1 MTRPKEI
8 LNICRSPL
16 CLALLIAAGA
26 LLAQFFILY
35 YLEDYKEV
43 WSGYHL
49 LIDSILFTAVTLP
62 SLYFFMYRPF
72 VAEIA
77 SRQEAEEK
85 AKTSEG
91 NLKTIFDSMLDTCY
105 RADANAVIEW
115 ISPSVT
121 RLAGY
126 LPEEIVGRKIIEF
139 YVDPEMRK
147 DLLVRLEKGNGVV
160 AGFEAAMWHKNG
172 SIVWISTNV
181 HWTRGEDGKITG
193 LEGVARDITAK
204 RQAEWELKKSE
215 QRFRDVIFTTGDI
228 VWEIDTDGRYTFTSP
243 QVIKTLGYSITEV
256 RGKHFYDFIVT
267 AEKEQTK
274 KAMLEMMKTKKVFK
288 TITCMHRHKSG
299 RTVAMEISGCPFFDD
314 TGEIKGY
321 RGTSRDITKRIKT
334 EEELKRL
341 AMAVEQASEVVVIT
355 NAHGVIQYANPAF
368 ETLTGY
374 KKEEAL
380 GQNPKILK
388 SNKHNKSFYGDLW
401 STIKSG
407 TPWRGHFIN
416 RKKSGELYEE
426 DACIAPVFNSKGEIT
441 NYVAVKKDVTD
452 IRLKDRQTRQNQKIE
467 AIETVIGGVAH
478 NFNNLLAA
486 IIGHMQM
493 ALDEAP
499 TNSNIRDNLGISLKA
514 SERAKNLTE
523 QLLMFS
529 HKIKGE
535 TRLVQLHSLIKTS
548 IRKLK
553 ASMPPNII
561 IQEELA
567 ENSGMAHI
575 NPIQIKQVI
584 MELGVNAE
592 HAMKGISGAF
602 TIRLTSVVVD
612 DNKAAQLSGLLT
624 GLYALITISD
634 TGSGMDSHTL
644 ERIFD
649 PFFTTKETNSGMG
662 LTTVRG
668 IVSAHGGAITA
679 NSTHG
684 AGTTFEI
691 YLPRAIGNLDGANEA
706 LTGTE
711 LILLVKEDK
720 GQMQAVKKG
729 LDKLGYQI
737 VTRTGSN
744 DASAMLNMWP
754 DKFDIVMIDKSFAC
768 KETDELG
775 HKTPVIVFTEYT
787 EPLLIKEP
795 AKTNKIWSV
804 SADIKPKE
812 LAQLVR
818 RIAED

>member
-1 MTRPKEI
+1 MTRPKEV
-8 LNICRSPL
+8 LNICRSPF
-16 CLALLIAAGA
+16 CLALLIATSAVI
-26 LLAQFFILY
+26 AQFFILY

-43 WSGYHL
+43 WAGYHL
-49 LIDSILFTAVTLP
+49 LIDSILFTALTLP
-62 SLYFFMYRPF
+62 ALYFFMYRPF

-77 SRQEAEEK
+77 SRKEAEEK
-85 AKTSEG
+85 AKASEN

-105 RADANAVIEW
+105 RADANAVIVW

-147 DLLVRLEKGNGVV
+147 DLLTRLETGDGVV

-172 SIVWISTNV
+172 SVVWISTNV
-181 HWTRGEDGKITG
+181 HWTRDENGQISG
-193 LEGVARDITAK
+193 LEGVARDVTAK
-204 RQAEWELKKSE
+204 KQAEWELKKSE

-228 VWEIDTDGRYTFTSP
+228 VWEIDTDGRYTFISP
-243 QVIKTLGYSITEV
+243 QIIKTLGYSIPEV
-256 RGKHFYDFIVT
+256 TGKSFYGFIVT

-274 KAMLEMMKTKKVFK
+274 KAMQEIMTSRKVFK
-288 TITCMHRHKSG
+288 SITCMHRHKSS
-299 RTVAMEISGCPFFDD
+299 RTVAIEISGCPFFDD
-314 TGEIKGY
+314 TGKIKGY

-341 AMAVEQASEVVVIT
+341 AMAVEQTSEVVVIT
-355 NAHGVIQYANPAF
+355 NVHGVIQYANPAF
-368 ETLTGY
+368 ENLTGY
-374 KKEEAL
+374 KRDEAL

-388 SNKHNKSFYGDLW
+388 SNKHNDSFYDDLW

-407 TPWRGHFIN
+407 TPWCGYFIN
-416 RKKSGELYEE
+416 KKKSGELYEE
-426 DACIAPVFNSKGEIT
+426 EACIAPVFNGKGEII
-441 NYVAVKKDVTD
+441 NYVAVKKDVTN

-493 ALDEAP
+493 ANDEAP
-499 TNSNIRDNLGISLKA
+499 ANSDIRDNLAISLKA

-529 HKIKGE
+529 HKIRGE

-553 ASMPPNII
+553 ASMPSNITI
-561 IQEELA
+561 ENELG
-567 ENSGMAHI
+567 ENSGMSYI
-575 NPIQIKQVI
+575 NTVQIKQI
-584 MELGVNAE
+584 ITELGANAE
-592 HAMKGISGAF
+592 YAMRGISGTF

-612 DNKAAQLSGLLT
+612 EDKATQVSGLLT
-624 GLYALITISD
+624 GLYSLITISD

-649 PFFTTKETNSGMG
+649 PFFTTKETGSGMG

-668 IVSAHGGAITA
+668 VVSAHGGAITA
-679 NSTHG
+679 SSTHG

-691 YLPRAIGNLDGANEA
+691 YLPSAISKLDDANEA

-720 GQMQAVKKG
+720 GQMQAVKNG

-744 DASAMLNMWP
+744 DASAMLKMWP
-754 DKFDIVMIDKSFAC
+754 GKFDIVMIDKSFTC
-768 KETDELG
+768 KETEELS
-775 HKTPVIVFTEYT
+775 HKIPVIVFTEYREPSVINEPT
-787 EPLLIKEP
+787 EADK
-795 AKTNKIWSV
+795 AWSV
-804 SADIKPKE
+804 PAGIKPEE

-818 RIAED
+818 RIAEN